1 MRREAFTIIE
11 LLVVI
16 AVIALL
22 AGLILPVLSSVKE
35 SARRAK
41 CGSNLHAVS
50 VAMRLYLNQN
60 DDYMPAAAQMPS
72 LELND
77 LPRIADVLRPHL
89 PGPEALRC
97 PSDTENKYYISEGSS
112 YAYRTM
118 LSGRRVG
125 DSFLTRRWGE
135 AKTPVMHDYE
145 PFHGQ
150 PGEPGSSNYLFADGH
165 VGDLE

>member
-1 MRREAFTIIE
+1 VRRGAFTIIE

-22 AGLILPVLSSVKE
+22 AGLIFPVLSSAKA

-41 CGSNLHAVS
+41 CRSNLHAVS
-50 VAMRLYLNQN
+50 VAMRLYLNQS
-60 DDYMPAAAQMPS
+60 DDYMPIAAQMPS
-72 LELND
+72 LALND
-77 LPRIADVLRPHL
+77 LPRIADVLRRHL
-89 PGPEALRC
+89 PEPAVLLC
-97 PSDTENKYYISEGSS
+97 PSDPGKKFYVSEGSS

-125 DSFLTRRWGE
+125 ESFLTRRWGE
-135 AKTPVMHDYE
+135 ARTPVMHDYE
-145 PFHGQ
+145 PFHGR
-150 PGEPGSSNYLFADGH
+150 PGESGSSNYLFADGH